1 MKNFQTLEFNQ
12 LATELTTCR
21 NLAYTGQLN
30 IKNEQKEWQFYYK
43 EGRVVWVT
51 GGKHPCRRWRRNI
64 ARYFPNIDSK
74 EIQYNTEDML
84 VDYWDYLLFKKICI
98 KHRITP
104 EKINKFLQNIISE
117 IVFDIVQQMSDSSL
131 KFERHKELVLK
142 SALFA
147 TDANPIIKQTQEL
160 WCKWEKANLKNI
172 SPDLSPVLK
181 QPEQLKQMVSQSVF
195 NNFTK
200 LINGN
205 NTLWDLS
212 LKMNKN
218 PLQISLSLLPYIQ
231 QGVIGLTEL
240 PDLPS
245 PRSRVKQVSDLS
257 IRGKKGNVPLIAC
270 VDDSLQICKIVEK
283 IITAHGMRFVGIQQ
297 PIEALPILME
307 SKPDLIFLDLMMPMV
322 SGYEVC
328 KQLRSCSQFS
338 DTPIVILT
346 GSDGVF
352 DHVRSKV
359 FGATEFMNKPVE
371 TAKVMGS
378 VYKYLRPVQE
388 VDLVYNWALT

>member
-21 NLAYTGQLN
+21 QLEYTGQLN
-30 IKNEQKEWQFYYK
+30 IKNEQKEWKFYYK
-43 EGRVVWVT
+43 DGLVVWVT
-51 GGKHPCRRWRRNI
+51 GGKHPCRRWRRSI
-64 ARYFPNIDSK
+64 ARYFPNIDPK
-74 EIQYNTEDML
+74 EIQYNAEDML

-98 KHRITP
+98 KYRITRQQID
-104 EKINKFLQNIISE
+104 KLLQNIISE
-117 IVFDIVQQMSDSSL
+117 IVFDIIQQMNYSSL
-131 KFERHKELVLK
+131 KFERQQELVLK
-142 SALFA
+142 SSLVA
-147 TDANPIIKQTQEL
+147 TDANPIIKQAQEL
-160 WCKWEKANLKNI
+160 WMTWEKAGLNKI
-172 SPDLSPVLK
+172 SPDLAPVLK
-181 QPEQLKQMVSQSVF
+181 QPEQLKPMVSQSVF

-231 QGVIGLTEL
+231 QGIIGLIEL

-245 PRSRVKQVSDLS
+245 PQTKLKGVSNFS
-257 IRGKKGNVPLIAC
+257 SRGKQSNIPLIAC
-270 VDDSLQICKIVEK
+270 VDDSPQICKIVEK
-283 IITAHGMRFVGIQQ
+283 IITAHGMRFIGIQQ

-307 SKPDLIFLDLMMPMV
+307 NKPDLIFLDLMMPVV

-328 KQLRSCSQFS
+328 KQLRRCSQFS

-371 TAKVMGS
+371 TAKIMGS
-378 VYKYLRPVQE
+378 VYKHLQPEQQVA
-388 VDLVYNWALT
+388 LSLNWAFS